1 MTLKMKNKLDDAKV
15 KYFNTLKQDDINPE
29 EFANVQ
35 TEYFEAIAEQASEQV
50 KAEYEA
56 FKRQVGGDDI
66 LARRGMN
73 ALTPEERTL
82 MNSPTAN
89 VRIVNTGVAVAVT
102 VTNDPVHTKTT
113 ASEIVLPSYERM
125 DSTYVIKCY

>member
-29 EFANVQ
+29 DFANVQ

-50 KAEYEA
+50 KAEYES

-73 ALTPEERTL
+73 ALTPE
-82 MNSPTAN
+82 
-89 VRIVNTGVAVAVT
+89 
-102 VTNDPVHTKTT
+102 
-113 ASEIVLPSYERM
+113 
-125 DSTYVIKCY
+125 